1 MTCKY
6 NGCSGLAEIKV
17 ANGNS
22 VYDSRND
29 CNAIIETSTNT
40 LIVGC
45 KNTIIPNSVT
55 SIGSDAFGGCSGLTS
70 VTIPNSV
77 TSIGGW
83 AFEGCSGL
91 TSVKVMRKEPP
102 TISSFDTFPS
112 YPIIYVPYG
121 SKAKYE
127 AAQYWKDFNIR

>member
-1 MTCKY
+1 MISKY
-6 NGCSGLAEIKV
+6 GLCSGLAEIKV

-22 VYDSRND
+22 VYDSRNN

-45 KNTIIPNSVT
+45 KNTIIPESVT
-55 SIGSDAFGGCSGLTS
+55 SIGGRAFYGCSGLTS

-77 TSIGGW
+77 TSIGFY
-83 AFEGCSGL
+83 ALSGCSGL

-102 TISSFDTFPS
+102 TIEHRF
-112 YPIIYVPYG
+112 VLL
-121 SKAKYE
+121 E
-127 AAQYWKDFNIR
+127 